1 MFVNAAWDEPLSAEL
16 DALRPRAPSS
26 SERGEAE
33 CRSNL
38 SQRTRRTRSF
48 YGVEQ
53 QASYVPPSPLDVVV
67 EGMVENS
74 DSVLEHANDALH
86 EFLGAE
92 MFPSNAS
99 DSSIEQEQGT
109 LSVDEDES
117 DPFLDTQKAIAFYI
131 WAHMAFAAFNALRYT
146 ISEYFI
152 FPHYFAWLGAEETAY
167 QGTIDG
173 PPHRFLME
181 STLTSQGWDK
191 DNP

>member
-26 SERGEAE
+26 AERGEAE
-33 CRSNL
+33 YPPNL
-38 SQRTRRTRSF
+38 SQRTRRTRSSF

-74 DSVLEHANDALH
+74 DSVLEHANDAFQ
-86 EFLGAE
+86 EFFGAE
-92 MFPSNAS
+92 MSNAS
-99 DSSIEQEQGT
+99 DIELEQGT
-109 LSVDEDES
+109 LDGGDEDES

-131 WAHMAFAAFNALRYT
+131 WAHIAFAAFNALRYT

-167 QGTIDG
+167 QWTIDG

-181 STLTSQGWDK
+181 STLTAQGWDK